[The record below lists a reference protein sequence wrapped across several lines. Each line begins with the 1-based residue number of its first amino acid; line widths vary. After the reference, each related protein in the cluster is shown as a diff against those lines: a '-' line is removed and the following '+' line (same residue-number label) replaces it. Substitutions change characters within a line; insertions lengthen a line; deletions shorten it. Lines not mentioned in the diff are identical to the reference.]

1 MNRIYACLAAIIV
14 CLSPAWSI
22 AQGNL
27 LPLPEEKPIKGASF
41 PAISPDG
48 RTICFTYLGD
58 LWTVD
63 SNGGTAARLT
73 VHEAH
78 DGYARW
84 SPDGKWIAFASDR
97 YNSAAPST
105 MNYDLFVIPSSG
117 GESRRLTNHTSND
130 YPSDWSPDGS
140 KILFQSMRHAE

>member
-1 MNRIYACLAAIIV
+1 MHHIRLAFCAAIAILV
-14 CLSPAWSI
+14 SSPSF

-27 LPLPEEKPIKGASF
+27 LPIPEDKPIKGASF
-41 PAISPDG
+41 PALSPDG
-48 RTICFTYLGD
+48 RTVCFSYLGD

-63 SNGGTAARLT
+63 SNGGTATRIT

-84 SPDGKWIAFASDR
+84 SPDGRWIAFASDR
-97 YNSAAPST
+97 YNGAAPST

-130 YPSDWSPDGS
+130 YP
-140 KILFQSMRHAE
+140 